1 MCDSILNLSPCG
13 QLAMGQP
20 AFLSEEFTLDDPDIE
35 LITTSGHGK
44 NGALSVLQRSV
55 RPQVSHS
62 QSHRVTESGHGKNGA
77 LSVLQG
83 SVRPQVSHS
92 HSRESQSRA
101 RQKPSCADRSEHR

>member
-1 MCDSILNLSPCG
+1 MFASLCCFCVQVCDSILNLSPCG

-55 RPQVSHS
+55 RPQVSQ
-62 QSHRVTESGHGKNGA
+62 QSESLESGHGKNGA
-77 LSVLQG
+77 LSVLQR
-83 SVRPQVSHS
+83 SVRPQVSQQS
-92 HSRESQSRA
+92 ESRSQDTS
-101 RQKPSCADRSEHR
+101 